1 MNCQTI
7 KKQHARRELL
17 YHQKNPLRSLE
28 GEDVHKLL
36 RKHAASGVERISVVA
51 LDADALAWRWCM
63 DVLTIA
69 DVDANV
75 VWACAAPE
83 YEVTRLQRNQGNL
96 LHNSDLIV
104 GGTRQADAVLSE
116 NILHKA
122 AAVEAGRGGAAK
134 PPPRR
139 GGMPVSPCR
148 PVPRAMRKSTVSAWS
163 DIV

>member
-36 RKHAASGVERISVVA
+36 RKHAASGVEWISVVA

-83 YEVTRLQRNQGNL
+83 YEVTRLQRNERNL

-104 GGTRQADAVLSE
+104 GGTRQADAVLNE

-122 AAVEAGRGGAAK
+122 AAVEAGRCGATPDIWHANVLHGSSDDVACSCI
-134 PPPRR
+134 RD
-139 GGMPVSPCR
+139 S
-148 PVPRAMRKSTVSAWS
+148 STSG
-163 DIV
+163 